1 MAGHVK
7 SSVPAVRAII
17 HQMLDTPTP
26 QFCEFELRLGRYVD
40 GSFIT
45 GVDAVFA
52 GALLCKLETST
63 AWTQKTPWTQIV
75 DRFFLLPSGLQVR
88 TSSQP
93 VARDV
98 FMLKKARAGAA
109 AGDGCGAYKT
119 RLDSEDDTEDEDD
132 VLECDEIDESDGGS
146 SASAAAERKT
156 DAESDIYDVSAD
168 YMYQT
173 SHVIKTAIAH
183 TDLRWMHTEGVED
196 FLTGRDGTV
205 FNVRVGLKQEVPVF
219 EDELQECV
227 DETNT
232 VRIKQRRSFRYTP
245 AGKDRVQWAIEI
257 TQVWQAA
264 CYTDAMECLRRGDEP
279 RYEVEIEC
287 LDPYEYLQEIKMDS
301 KRLALSLLLK
311 AADLF
316 SVHDGMP
323 CHLVPLP

>member
-1 MAGHVK
+1 MVE
-7 SSVPAVRAII
+7 
-17 HQMLDTPTP
+17 TPTP
-26 QFCEFELRLGRYVD
+26 QFCEFELRLGRNVD
-40 GSFIT
+40 GSFVT
-45 GVDAVFA
+45 GVDAIFA

-63 AWTQKTPWTQIV
+63 VWTEKTPWTQIV

-93 VARDV
+93 VPRDV
-98 FMLKKARAGAA
+98 FMLKKSTAAGGLGCSRLRPEVEESDDDIDDDMDDNDDSESESVPPRGGGGGGAVVASGLGLGSTGA
-109 AGDGCGAYKT
+109 AGDEA
-119 RLDSEDDTEDEDD
+119 DTD
-132 VLECDEIDESDGGS
+132 V
-146 SASAAAERKT
+146 A
-156 DAESDIYDVSAD
+156 VD
-168 YMYQT
+168 YLYET

-183 TDLRWMHTEGVED
+183 ADLRWVHTEGVED
-196 FLTGRDGTV
+196 FLVGREGNV

-227 DETNT
+227 EETNT
-232 VRIKQRRSFRYTP
+232 VRIKQRRSFKYTP

-287 LDPYEYLQEIKMDS
+287 LEPFEYLKELKQDT
-301 KRLALSLLLK
+301 KRLALSMLLK

-316 SVHDGMP
+316 SVHHGMP
-323 CHLVPLP
+323 CQLVPL

>member
-17 HQMLDTPTP
+17 NQMVETPTP

-45 GVDAVFA
+45 GVDAIFA

-63 AWTQKTPWTQIV
+63 AWTEKTPWTQIV

-98 FMLKKARAGAA
+98 FMLKKARMGAA
-109 AGDGCGAYKT
+109 AGGGHGALKT
-119 RLDSEDDTEDEDD
+119 RLDSEDSDVDIDD
-132 VLECDEIDESDGGS
+132 DDMEEHDESDDEDGS

-156 DAESDIYDVSAD
+156 DEDNDTDASVD
-168 YMYQT
+168 YLYET

-196 FLTGRDGTV
+196 FLTGRDGAV
-205 FNVRVGLKQEVPVF
+205 FHVRVGLKQEVPVF

-227 DETNT
+227 EETNT

-287 LDPYEYLQEIKMDS
+287 LDPYEYLKEIKMDS
-301 KRLALSLLLK
+301 KRLAVSLLLK

-323 CHLVPLP
+323 CHLMPLP